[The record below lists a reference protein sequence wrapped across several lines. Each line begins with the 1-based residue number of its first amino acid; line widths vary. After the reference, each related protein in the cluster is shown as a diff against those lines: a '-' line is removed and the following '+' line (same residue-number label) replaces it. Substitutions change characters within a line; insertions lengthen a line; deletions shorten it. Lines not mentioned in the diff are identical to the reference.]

1 MPNNVRLK
9 VEIEVTDGYITSMK
23 SNLIYS
29 LGSYIEGFQQWDAL
43 TYDLIYTYD
52 NYGMV
57 EEIIIPAE
65 VLELKPIE

>member
-1 MPNNVRLK
+1 
-9 VEIEVTDGYITSMK
+9 MK